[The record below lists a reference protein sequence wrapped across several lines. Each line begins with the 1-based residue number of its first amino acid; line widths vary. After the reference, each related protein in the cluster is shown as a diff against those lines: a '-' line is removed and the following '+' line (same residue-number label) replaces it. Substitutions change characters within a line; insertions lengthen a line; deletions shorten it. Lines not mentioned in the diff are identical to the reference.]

1 MSLAGHQPSPCK
13 TLGVIIAGLAL
24 SVPSTLADATN
35 QVASGLNT
43 PSAGL
48 NAGAS
53 VLRMTGSFAIV
64 MALLFGGVWLWKR
77 SQNWQRGGRT
87 SLLQVV
93 ETRSLGSRQ
102 SLAVVGYDRQRFLIS
117 CTPTGVTM
125 LTTLPDDTSVP
136 ASPAEP
142 VSAATPPLPSFAQAL
157 ATAWERR

>member
-1 MSLAGHQPSPCK
+1 MSLAVHKPSSCK
-13 TLGVIIAGLAL
+13 TLRAIAAGLAI
-24 SVPSTLADATN
+24 SASSALADSTN
-35 QVASGLNT
+35 QVASGLSI

-53 VLRMTGSFAIV
+53 VLRMTGSFSIV

-117 CTPTGVTM
+117 CSPAGVTM

-136 ASPAEP
+136 AVSAGP